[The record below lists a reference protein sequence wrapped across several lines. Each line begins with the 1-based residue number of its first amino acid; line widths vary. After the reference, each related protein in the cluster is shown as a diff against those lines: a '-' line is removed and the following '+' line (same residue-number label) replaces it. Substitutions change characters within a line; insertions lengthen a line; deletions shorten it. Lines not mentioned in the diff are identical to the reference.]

1 MNSHEPLE
9 SAATTPALILPPGAV
24 TPDLADVPIKRRDNT
39 VRENSVVLRGTWRG
53 QKMNPR
59 TSQEIRAKARLPEP
73 RKNCA
78 RVYLKQLILTTLPL
92 MAADLLV
99 LASAVSFCSLLGLEW
114 VNPANPVARGILWL
128 PSVAFAWVLIN
139 AVFGL
144 YPGVCLGLVDEIR
157 RLSLSLSVVALMT
170 LARHDI
176 SSAWFEERVLFMSVA
191 FCFCIF
197 MAPVARSITRKRLAG
212 FSWWG
217 FPTLVCG
224 NDAAALNVDQWLHD
238 NRRLG
243 LRPAGVIADPAVL
256 ELDQDSPR
264 YLGSWQDARSLAEAH
279 HAFWAVVVEPDDAEH
294 VQLGMTATM
303 EQHLGNIPHIF
314 LVSRLT
320 GLPDAWDRHQ
330 MDEGLAGILV
340 EQHLMLPIP
349 QMVKRG
355 MDVAI
360 AAVVGLF
367 LAPAFLVLAVATK
380 LTSPGPVFYGHRRV
394 GHGNTRFKAWKF
406 RTMMASADAVLHDYL
421 AEHPELRAEWE
432 RDHKL
437 KNDPRVTALGK
448 WMRKWSIDELPQI
461 WNVLRGEMSIV
472 GPRPIVDAEIAK
484 YGVHFESF
492 NSVLPGITGLW
503 QVCGRNDT
511 TYEERIQLDMYYV
524 HHWSPW
530 LDLYLLGRTVKTVLF
545 TKGAY

>member
-1 MNSHEPLE
+1 MSSSEPLHTAATSSGLILATSAVAPAIVDAPARGAE
-9 SAATTPALILPPGAV
+9 SAGRPA
-24 TPDLADVPIKRRDNT
+24 
-39 VRENSVVLRGTWRG
+39 SVMLRGTRRSQG
-53 QKMNPR
+53 MNPR
-59 TSQEIRAKARLPEP
+59 TKQGIRGKVRLPEP
-73 RKNCA
+73 RKDGA
-78 RVYLKQLILTTLPL
+78 HVYLKQLALTTLPL
-92 MAADLLV
+92 MAADFLV
-99 LASAVSFCSLLGLEW
+99 LLISVTFCSVVGLEW
-114 VNPANPVARGILWL
+114 VNPDNPSAQAILWL
-128 PSVAFAWVLIN
+128 PSVAFAWLLIN
-139 AVFGL
+139 SLLGL

-157 RLSLSLSVVALMT
+157 RLTLSLTVVALVT

-176 SSAWFEERVLFMSVA
+176 GSAWFAERAWFMSVA
-191 FCFCIF
+191 FACCVFL
-197 MAPVARSITRKRLAG
+197 APIARSMTRKTLAKY
-212 FSWWG
+212 SWWG

-224 NDAAALNVDQWLHD
+224 DDAAAFGVDQWLYD

-243 LRPAGVIADPAVL
+243 LRPVGVVADPTVL
-256 ELDQDSPR
+256 ELDQASPR
-264 YLGSWQDARSLAEAH
+264 YLGSWQEARELAEQH
-279 HAFWAVVVEPDDAEH
+279 NAFWAVVVEPDDADQ
-294 VQLGMTATM
+294 VQFGMTATI
-303 EQHLGNIPHIF
+303 EQSLGNVPTILLI
-314 LVSRLT
+314 SKMT
-320 GLPDAWDRHQ
+320 GMPDAWDRHQ

-340 EQHLMLPIP
+340 EQHLMLPVP
-349 QMVKRG
+349 QLVKRG
-355 MDVAI
+355 MDIAI
-360 AAVVGLF
+360 AAIAGL
-367 LAPAFLVLAVATK
+367 LLSPLFLVLAIATR
-380 LTSPGPVFYGHRRV
+380 LTSPGPIFYGHQRV
-394 GHGNTRFKAWKF
+394 GRGNTRFKAWKF
-406 RTMMASADAVLHDYL
+406 RTMMANADSILDDYL
-421 AEHPELRAEWE
+421 AEHPELRSEWD

-484 YGVHFESF
+484 YDVHFEAF